1 MHSLCFVYVG
11 AVDGT
16 HLDKHIQCDLSEIF
30 LPKWHESILYHVDLT
45 ESCRVLDVRCLL
57 CFTGQLH
64 PDLSGSQRLVSMRL
78 EWTPLTSFEALQAKA
93 W

>member
-1 MHSLCFVYVG
+1 MEPIL
-11 AVDGT
+11 
-16 HLDKHIQCDLSEIF
+16 INIF
-30 LPKWHESILYHVDLT
+30 NVIYARYSFRNGLNLFHVDLT